1 MTHIC
6 EDCGAVLSDTGY
18 FFNHLNNKH
27 NKNLS
32 KEEFYDLYLRK
43 SPDDGKCLKCRCTD
57 WIFSKKWFSFYI

>member
-57 WIFSKKWFSFYI
+57 WIFS